1 MTDVGN
7 ALAKNSLEEEVADT
21 MGSLEIT
28 PNGTIHLEGSLENG
42 YKSFLQLKN
51 NSDKDL
57 VFRLKID
64 IEGAKFSRSDG
75 FDFTGVVGKEK
86 SRDRK
91 IKVVDIPEDA
101 SLNGRK
107 IDVTYCEL
115 ENYKDP
121 PWPLAKTLRCQFD
134 TIASHDGPSS
144 LAADTD
150 TEDPE
155 SSTAI
160 KGYDL
165 ESGNFL
171 AVSPRKPIV
180 VADCSSC
187 K

>member
-155 SSTAI
+155 
-160 KGYDL
+160 
-165 ESGNFL
+165 
-171 AVSPRKPIV
+171 VSKLLLLLLLCRDSV
-180 VADCSSC
+180 VT
-187 K
+187 